1 MGLDRA
7 IDITAGQRNTVL
19 ALLERHL
26 PHTTAWVYGSRA
38 KWTARPQSDLD
49 LVVFAT
55 PEQHSRVSDL
65 REELEESNLP
75 FRVDL
80 FVWDAVPEQFRKRI
94 EAEHVAL
101 ATADDDPFD
110 GRSSDMAV
118 EWPTDRFERLLTEPV
133 RNGIYKR
140 KEFHG
145 RGAKIVNMG
154 ELFAHPRLR
163 AVPMKRVELSESEA
177 DRFLITTGDLLF
189 ARRSL
194 VAEGAGKCCVVIDVD
209 EPTTFESSIIRAR
222 PDSTKAN
229 YLYLYYFF
237 NSALGLY
244 HLDTIRRQVAVA
256 GITGSDLAKLE
267 IPVPFL
273 PDQRAIAHILGTLDD
288 KIELNRRMNATL
300 EAMARALFTSW
311 FVKFDPVRA
320 KMEGR
325 DTGLPKHI
333 ADLFPDRLVESELG
347 EIPEGWEVQLLGEVV
362 EIVKG
367 RSYKSAELVA
377 SDTALVTLKSFER
390 GGGYRRDGL
399 KSFIG
404 NYKEE
409 QVIQPGEVVIAST
422 DVTQKAEVIG
432 RTAIVRSA
440 RNYQTLVA
448 SLDTLIV
455 RPKDSRMTQAYLYF
469 LGTTWS
475 FVSHTH
481 AHTTGTTVLHLAKN
495 AIPSFTFASPPRELV
510 RCFNV
515 VADQPLA
522 RVQVLEEESETLAA
536 LRDTLLPKL
545 VSGEL
550 RMNVGE
556 PTLSAGE
563 RSPRRK
569 SEELAG

>member
-7 IDITAGQRNTVL
+7 LDMTAGQRNTVL

-26 PHTTAWVYGSRA
+26 PHTTAWVYGSRT

-65 REELEESNLP
+65 REEFEESNLP

-94 EAEHVAL
+94 EAEHVVL
-101 ATADDDPFD
+101 ATADGDPFD
-110 GRSSDMAV
+110 GRSSDVAG

-163 AVPMKRVELSESEA
+163 AVPMKRVELSKSEA

-194 VAEGAGKCCVVIDVD
+194 VAEGAGKCCVVLNVD

-256 GITGSDLAKLE
+256 GITGSDLAKLA

-273 PDQRAIAHILGTLDD
+273 PEQRAIAHILGTLDD
-288 KIELNRRMNATL
+288 KIELNRRMNETL

-311 FVKFDPVRA
+311 FVNFDPVRA

-333 ADLFPDRLVESELG
+333 ADLFSDRLVDSELG
-347 EIPEGWEVQLLGEVV
+347 EIPEGWPV
-362 EIVKG
+362 ESLADHFEAVKG
-367 RSYKSAELVA
+367 VSYKGSGLGGDGVPLHNLNSVHE
-377 SDTALVTLKSFER
+377 
-390 GGGYRRDGL
+390 GGGYKYRRHQVLFRRVRGSPPGSSWRRDRRQHG
-399 KSFIG
+399 
-404 NYKEE
+404 
-409 QVIQPGEVVIAST
+409 A
-422 DVTQKAEVIG
+422 
-432 RTAIVRSA
+432 RTRPPAHRIRSH
-440 RNYQTLVA
+440 R
-448 SLDTLIV
+448 
-455 RPKDSRMTQAYLYF
+455 
-469 LGTTWS
+469 
-475 FVSHTH
+475 
-481 AHTTGTTVLHLAKN
+481 
-495 AIPSFTFASPPRELV
+495 
-510 RCFNV
+510 
-515 VADQPLA
+515 A
-522 RVQVLEEESETLAA
+522 RVFW
-536 LRDTLLPKL
+536 
-545 VSGEL
+545 
-550 RMNVGE
+550 N
-556 PTLSAGE
+556 
-563 RSPRRK
+563 
-569 SEELAG
+569 